1 MLASQPKVPGS
12 QLKAPVSQP
21 KVLRVSQL
29 EVRARQTLAA
39 ALPRLVESPFRASE
53 PASFQPRL
61 APPRALRQA
70 ELRFQRLFLPP
81 HRMVP
86 PLAVA
91 VGCRSW
97 SAGTR

>member
-12 QLKAPVSQP
+12 RLKAPVSQP

-39 ALPRLVESPFRASE
+39 ALPRLVEMTFRAAL
-53 PASFQPRL
+53 ASFQPRV
-61 APPRALRQA
+61 APPRALRQE
-70 ELRFQRLFLPP
+70 ELRVQRLFLPP
-81 HRMVP
+81 HRMTR